1 MVRVGGGDGG
11 QAGWWN
17 LELRMSV
24 YRGVLG
30 ASWSPSLK
38 GNKGAYLEFAFAQ

>member
-1 MVRVGGGDGG
+1 MVRVGGGGGG

-24 YRGVLG
+24 YRGLPG
-30 ASWSPSLK
+30 ASWSPGLK
-38 GNKGAYLEFAFAQ
+38 GNKGACLEVAFAQ